1 MLREGSRISRREGFG
16 RTLKEGYRAG
26 NRAMVVSVRQV
37 PPQEGCELR
46 SGARGGII
54 VGKRQVPKATQR
66 NQIKRRL
73 RHVLQ
78 ARLSSMDGETTVVVR
93 ALEGSVDMS
102 SEELGRSLD
111 RLLALAFKKMPAD
124 ADVHRR
130 SGGVTAAG
138 HAVPRSGGNS

>member
-1 MLREGSRISRREGFG
+1 MLF
-16 RTLKEGYRAG
+16 
-26 NRAMVVSVRQV
+26 
-37 PPQEGCELR
+37 R
-46 SGARGGII
+46 S
-54 VGKRQVPKATQR
+54 
-66 NQIKRRL
+66 
-73 RHVLQ
+73 VLQ